1 MSVTALMI
9 FVLISQVLIGGYL
22 LYCFNAVEREARK
35 RSADL
40 RAHIDRCITDLESRI
55 RDSNSVSNEPAPK
68 RALG

>member
-1 MSVTALMI
+1 MSTTALMI
-9 FVLISQVLIGGYL
+9 FLLISQVLIGGYL

-40 RAHIDRCITDLESRI
+40 RAHIDRCFTDLEGRI
-55 RDSNSVSNEPAPK
+55 RDASRTGAEPARQ